1 MRIKILSAKDYDVKL
16 KCTIHATGKLG
27 FTESTSNRLRFDEKS
42 AVKFGLD
49 EEDEETLYLVNAKTK
64 DEDSFSVNKIGDY
77 YSVNAKTLFDNL
89 GLDYANNI
97 ISFDMIEV
105 KSDDFNKGEEVYKL
119 IKKEKPRK

>member
-16 KCTIHATGKLG
+16 KCTVHATGKLG
-27 FTESTSNRLRFDEKS
+27 FTEATSSRLEFNEES
-42 AVKFGLD
+42 AIKFGLD
-49 EEDEETLYLVNAKTK
+49 EEDEETLYLVNSKIK

-89 GLDYANNI
+89 GFDYTNNI

-105 KSDDFNKGEEVYKL
+105 KSNDFNEGEEVYKL
-119 IKKEKPRK
+119 IRKEKPRK